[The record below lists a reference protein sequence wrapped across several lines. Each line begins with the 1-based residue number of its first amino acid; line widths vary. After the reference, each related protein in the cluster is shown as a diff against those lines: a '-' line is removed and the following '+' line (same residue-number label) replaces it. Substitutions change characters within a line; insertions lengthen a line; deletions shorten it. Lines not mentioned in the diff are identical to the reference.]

1 MNKKPIILEFYT
13 VKSGFFVHPPETVEV
28 FSSDLALKRVF
39 LAKKKQVTMAEK
51 LSIETKKINNAVLV
65 GSTTIIV
72 HVVLYGTVLC
82 IVRYYRFS
90 TSDTKM
96 ITISKNRFEKILD
109 GTAERARVART
120 AARPALVVWLA
131 R

>member
-1 MNKKPIILEFYT
+1 MGIRLKLSRF
-13 VKSGFFVHPPETVEV
+13 

-65 GSTTIIV
+65 GSTTIMRV

-82 IVRYYRFS
+82 IVRYKRH
-90 TSDTKM
+90 
-96 ITISKNRFEKILD
+96 KNDNNFKKSL
-109 GTAERARVART
+109 
-120 AARPALVVWLA
+120 
-131 R
+131 